1 MGWEYGRE
9 TLADYLAR
17 KFRLVLEVRHTSW
30 NQQAILDVLEEMGIG
45 LCNIDQPLFAK
56 SIKPSAFATSP
67 TGYIRLHG
75 RNYKN
80 WFTEN
85 RQTGDRYNYLYSLD
99 ELEPWVERAKV
110 VAKRTKDTYVIT
122 NNHFLGKAVVTAF
135 EMVSLLFVRPVEVPG
150 QLKQHYPVLEQIA
163 AVKSAQESG

>member
-1 MGWEYGRE
+1 M
-9 TLADYLAR
+9 
-17 KFRLVLEVRHTSW
+17 
-30 NQQAILDVLEEMGIG
+30 
-45 LCNIDQPLFAK
+45 
-56 SIKPSAFATSP
+56 
-67 TGYIRLHG
+67 
-75 RNYKN
+75 
-80 WFTEN
+80 
-85 RQTGDRYNYLYSLD
+85 
-99 ELEPWVERAKV
+99 ERAKV